1 MVCQTN
7 ACNAMNVA
15 MCTEHDSGSYDD
27 EKANNDQKGESL
39 IKCR

>member
-7 ACNAMNVA
+7 ALNAMNVA
-15 MCTEHDSGSYDD
+15 MCTEHDSDSYND
-27 EKANNDQKGESL
+27 EKANDDQKWESL